1 VGTLGAL
8 LEEYTGLLRASG
20 SPTLDRM
27 RPGHSPEHVRER
39 LRAAGVPPAGE
50 LVDWFSWCDGETGL
64 KHREWGDFELAPTS
78 LAPVSLEASLD
89 RHRVE
94 QRTDAEYTVSEFL
107 EPPQTDPD
115 YWWPLS
121 WVVIARVEHT
131 LLVADAAAPD
141 GVHCV
146 VRNVSLLDP
155 ILVGT
160 SIEAVVRYWVLA
172 LRAGCARWDPGLD
185 RWVSE
190 PSGSPRWPAPLEPG
204 ILSERTGT
212 PPS

>member
-1 VGTLGAL
+1 MGALGAV
-8 LEEYTGLLRASG
+8 LEEYTGLLRAGG

-27 RPGHSPEHVRER
+27 HPGRSPEHVRER
-39 LRAAGVPPAGE
+39 LVAAGVPPAGE

-64 KHREWGDFELAPTS
+64 EHREQGDFVLAPTL

-115 YWWPLS
+115 HWWPLS
-121 WVVIARVEHT
+121 WVVIARVGHD

-141 GVHCV
+141 GVHCA

-160 SIEAVVRYWVLA
+160 SIEVVVRYWVLA
-172 LRAGCARWDPGLD
+172 LRAGCARWDQGLG
-185 RWVSE
+185 RWMAK
-190 PSGSPRWPAPLEPG
+190 PLASPRWPAPLEPG
-204 ILSERTGT
+204 ILPERTGA
-212 PPS
+212 PPF